1 MKKNLIALAVA
12 AAFVVPGMAF
22 ASTNGVFAPANNND
36 DTGPILYGYAQI
48 TGAQQWGTSTNG
60 SAPGSNGLVFGANR
74 IRLGVKGEAVPGVT
88 YNIEAGWDGAAIS
101 GSTGAPNSGNLLN
114 DGLGNGGNASIINAW
129 LNYAPVPFAQLEVG
143 KFKLP
148 VGNEYVSKAG
158 NELPFVFR
166 SMAQSLLPG
175 RSAGAMIHANNV
187 MGTGIGYAVG
197 IADDTSLDNYNAYNW
212 TASNSMPFGSGQSG
226 YLNGSGNYTAFV
238 RLDYDFM
245 GPLLKAE
252 VSGSR
257 MSLGSTSALPPGSSY
272 NTIPLSQTA
281 IYTWN
286 VGVHGGIMGIHYEAS
301 YTNMTSGRSF
311 GSSSMDNTRGF
322 PFVAPTNGYD
332 NYGMLATDWNVGL
345 GVNLHQM
352 TLTPSWLDI
361 EPAVRFDSFSFNDHN
376 GYDAKI
382 DNTTVGLNYFVN
394 PNNPHAAE
402 VQLNYIIPTAR
413 QGKFGTGTMGGVFGA
428 NGAPINGM
436 AYNTLMLQFQAG
448 F

>member
-22 ASTNGVFAPANNND
+22 ASTNGVFAPANNKD

-60 SAPGSNGLVFGANR
+60 SASGSNGLIFGANR

-88 YNIEAGWDGAAIS
+88 YNIEAGWDNAAIS
-101 GSTGAPNSGNLLN
+101 GTTGLGDSGGNLLN

-158 NELPFVFR
+158 NELPFIFR

-175 RSAGAMIHANNV
+175 RSAGAMIHANDV
-187 MGTGIGYAVG
+187 MGTGVNYAVG
-197 IADDTSLDNYNAYNW
+197 FADDTSLDNYNAYYFAKNG
-212 TASNSMPFGSGQSG
+212 AMPFGSGQGG
-226 YLNGSGNYTAFV
+226 YLNGSGNYIAFA
-238 RLDYDFM
+238 RLGYDFM

-257 MSLGSTSALPPGSSY
+257 MSLGSTPG
-272 NTIPLSQTA
+272 LSRTA

-286 VGVHGGIMGIHYEAS
+286 VGVHGGLMGIHYVAS
-301 YTNMTSGRSF
+301 YTSMTSGRSF
-311 GSSSMDNTRGF
+311 GVSGYN
-322 PFVAPTNGYD
+322 VTN
-332 NYGMLATDWNVGL
+332 NGMLARDWNVGL

-361 EPAVRFDSFSFNDHN
+361 EPAVRFDSFSINNHT

-413 QGKFGTGTMGGVFGA
+413 QGKFGTGTLGGVFGA

>member
-12 AAFVVPGMAF
+12 AAVLVPGAAF
-22 ASTNGVFAPANNND
+22 AATSDSSNQVFQPENSR
-36 DTGPILYGYAQI
+36 DTGPVLYGYAQI

-60 SAPGSNGLVFGANR
+60 SASGSNGLVFGANR

-88 YNIEAGWDGAAIS
+88 YNIEAGWDNAAIS
-101 GSTGAPNSGNLLN
+101 GNFKGGDSLGNLLN

-148 VGNEYVSKAG
+148 VGNEYVSKQG
-158 NELPFVFR
+158 NELPFIFR
-166 SMAQSLLPG
+166 SMAQSLVPG
-175 RSAGAMIHANNV
+175 RSAGAMIHANDV
-187 MGTGIGYAVG
+187 LGTGVGYAVG
-197 IADDTSLDNYNAYNW
+197 VADDTSLDAYNAYDFAESG
-212 TASNSMPFGSGQSG
+212 TTPFGSGQSG
-226 YLNGSGNYTAFV
+226 YLNGSGNYIAFA
-238 RLDYDFM
+238 RLNYDFM

-257 MSLGSTSALPPGSSY
+257 MSLGYVSPTLAGSV
-272 NTIPLSQTA
+272 

-286 VGVHGGIMGIHYEAS
+286 VGIHGGLMGIHYAAS
-301 YTNMTSGRSF
+301 YTNMNTGRSF
-311 GSSSMDNTRGF
+311 V
-322 PFVAPTNGYD
+322 PAVTNS
-332 NYGMLATDWNVGL
+332 YGMLATDWNVGL

-361 EPAVRFDSFSFNDHN
+361 EPAVRFDSFSINNHN
-376 GYDAKI
+376 GYDAKL
-382 DNTTVGLNYFVN
+382 DNTTVGVNYYVN

-413 QGKFGTGTMGGVFGA
+413 NGKFGTGTMGGVFGA

>member
-1 MKKNLIALAVA
+1 
-12 AAFVVPGMAF
+12 MAF
-22 ASTNGVFAPANNND
+22 ASTNGVFAPANNKD

-60 SAPGSNGLVFGANR
+60 SASGSNGLVFGANR

-101 GSTGAPNSGNLLN
+101 GDNPSAPNSGNLLN

-175 RSAGAMIHANNV
+175 RSAGAMIHANDV
-187 MGTGIGYAVG
+187 MGTGVNYAVG
-197 IADDTSLDNYNAYNW
+197 FADDTSLDHYNAYNW
-212 TASNSMPFGSGQSG
+212 AANGSMPFGSGQSG
-226 YLNGSGNYTAFV
+226 YLNGSGNYIAFA
-238 RLDYDFM
+238 RLGYDFM

-252 VSGSR
+252 LSGSR
-257 MSLGSTSALPPGSSY
+257 MSLGSTPNGNPIPPDG
-272 NTIPLSQTA
+272 LSRTA

-286 VGVHGGIMGIHYEAS
+286 VGVHGGLMGIHYVAS

-311 GSSSMDNTRGF
+311 GTYNMSN
-322 PFVAPTNGYD
+322 NGYYD
-332 NYGMLATDWNVGL
+332 NHGMLATDWNVGL

-361 EPAVRFDSFSFNDHN
+361 EPAVRFDSFSINDHN

-413 QGKFGTGTMGGVFGA
+413 QGKFGVYNGTSYGGVFGS

>member
-22 ASTNGVFAPANNND
+22 ASTNDVFAPANSNN

-60 SAPGSNGLVFGANR
+60 SPSGQNGLIIGANR

-88 YNIEAGWDGAAIS
+88 YNIEAGWDNAGM
-101 GSTGAPNSGNLLN
+101 SGNGGALN
-114 DGLGNGGNASIINAW
+114 NGLGNGGNASIINAW

-175 RSAGAMIHANNV
+175 RSAGAMIHANDV
-187 MGTGIGYAVG
+187 LGTGVGYAVG
-197 IADDTSLDNYNAYNW
+197 FADDTSLDSANAYESANFNP
-212 TASNSMPFGSGQSG
+212 SGSGQG
-226 YLNGSGNYTAFV
+226 GFLNGNGNYTAFV
-238 RLDYDFM
+238 RLHYDFM

-257 MSLGSTSALPPGSSY
+257 MSLGSLESYGYPG
-272 NTIPLSQTA
+272 LSQTA

-286 VGVHGGIMGIHYEAS
+286 VGIHGGLMGIHYVAS

-311 GSSSMDNTRGF
+311 GTYKMEYGNPS
-322 PFVAPTNGYD
+322 PITN
-332 NYGMLATDWNVGL
+332 NHGMLATDWNIGL

-361 EPAVRFDSFSFNDHN
+361 EPAVRFDSFSINNHS

-394 PNNPHAAE
+394 PNNQHAAE
-402 VQLNYIIPTAR
+402 IQLNYIIPTAR
-413 QGKFGTGTMGGVFGA
+413 QGNFGTETPGGVFGA

>member
-60 SAPGSNGLVFGANR
+60 SASGLNGLVFGANR

-88 YNIEAGWDGAAIS
+88 YNIEAGWDNAAI
-101 GSTGAPNSGNLLN
+101 TGNTYYPGGNMLN
-114 DGLGNGGNASIINAW
+114 DGLGNSGNASIINAW

-175 RSAGAMIHANNV
+175 RSAGAMIHANDV
-187 MGTGIGYAVG
+187 LGTGVSYAVG
-197 IADDTSLDNYNAYNW
+197 LADDTSLDAYNAYNW
-212 TASNSMPFGSGQSG
+212 TANGSMPFGSGQGG
-226 YLNGSGNYTAFV
+226 YLNGSGNYIAFA
-238 RLDYDFM
+238 RLGYDFM

-252 VSGSR
+252 LSGSR
-257 MSLGSTSALPPGSSY
+257 MSLGSTPNGSPIPPDG
-272 NTIPLSQTA
+272 LSRTA

-286 VGVHGGIMGIHYEAS
+286 VGVHGGLMGIHYVAS

-311 GSSSMDNTRGF
+311 G
-322 PFVAPTNGYD
+322 VNGY
-332 NYGMLATDWNVGL
+332 NNNGMLATDWNVGL

-361 EPAVRFDSFSFNDHN
+361 EPAVRFDSFSINNHT

-394 PNNPHAAE
+394 PNNQHAAE
-402 VQLNYIIPTAR
+402 IQLNYIIPTAR